1 MATKAKKPRGQAALR
16 VEDRKSAPKPANKK
30 DQIIAL
36 FMSGV
41 TEVED
46 LAEITGSRAS
56 YVGAVLQEAGLLAG
70 YYDLYTSSRQPINV
84 YSKYFADQLGF
95 KDVAAARAGVELIS
109 RWYKQFE
116 GAQDRAGQ
124 HHAMLMA
131 LTMYN
136 RARWTGKGPEA
147 DVYRDWLMGALET
160 AKPPQEASD
169 AASEDLPF

>member
-1 MATKAKKPRGQAALR
+1 MATKAKGTGGQASVR
-16 VEDRKSAPKPANKK
+16 VVDRKMAPKPASKK

-46 LAEITGSRAS
+46 LAEITGSRPS
-56 YVGAVLQEAGLLAG
+56 YVGSVLQEAGLLAG
-70 YYDLYTSSRQPINV
+70 YYDLYTSSKQPINV

-95 KDVAAARAGVELIS
+95 KDVVAARAGVELID
-109 RWYKQFE
+109 RWYRQFE
-116 GAQDRAGQ
+116 AVRDRAGQ

-136 RARWTGKGPEA
+136 RARWTGKRLEA
-147 DVYRDWLMGALET
+147 ERYRDWLMKALE
-160 AKPPQEASD
+160 PVREPVEA
-169 AASEDLPF
+169 AEKGEYLPF